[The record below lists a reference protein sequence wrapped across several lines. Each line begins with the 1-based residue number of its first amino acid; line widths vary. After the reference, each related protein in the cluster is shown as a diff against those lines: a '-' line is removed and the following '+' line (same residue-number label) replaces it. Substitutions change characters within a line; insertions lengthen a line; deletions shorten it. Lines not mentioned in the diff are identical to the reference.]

1 MKCTHFEELIS
12 DYLDCG
18 LARPVRRSFCEHL
31 LACRPCHQLFND
43 VREALDGCREWKEMQ
58 LAESSRYLDVKA
70 RIIQATPPG
79 EMLSCRTLDALISD
93 YFDGLIESSYETIF
107 NEHFAV
113 CDSCRRLVQGVRESL
128 TEPEQVEVPSELYER
143 IFAAT
148 SRVAAGGSRR

>member
-1 MKCTHFEELIS
+1 MASSDDIS
-12 DYLDCG
+12 
-18 LARPVRRSFCEHL
+18 E
-31 LACRPCHQLFND
+31 QLNLMTKLNN
-43 VREALDGCREWKEMQ
+43 VVERMAKSV
-58 LAESSRYLDVKA
+58 SS
-70 RIIQATPPG
+70 
-79 EMLSCRTLDALISD
+79 
-93 YFDGLIESSYETIF
+93 IESSYETIF